1 MPPTG
6 RVAQGVD
13 DALDVVGES
22 AWNLFLVIASQGTD
36 ETQVATDILVQFLLA
51 DEPAQLTVKLGFV
64 SGKLDVDN
72 HMGLGLLMEEPVVAM
87 PLYMPQLSPEGLAL
101 HMPRFYTLLL
111 QTREQYQITL
121 FNLLDF
127 HNR

>member
-1 MPPTG
+1 M
-6 RVAQGVD
+6 Q
-13 DALDVVGES
+13 L
-22 AWNLFLVIASQGTD
+22 
-36 ETQVATDILVQFLLA
+36 LLA
-51 DEPAQLTVKLGFV
+51 DEPAQLPVKLSFV

-72 HMGLGLLMEEPVVAM
+72 HMGLGLLMEEPVVTM

>member
-1 MPPTG
+1 MQ
-6 RVAQGVD
+6 R
-13 DALDVVGES
+13 LGES
-22 AWNLFLVIASQGTD
+22 AWNLFLVVACQGTE
-36 ETQVATDILVQFLLA
+36 ETQVATDVLVQLLLA
-51 DEPAQLTVKLGFV
+51 DEPAQLAVKLGFV
-64 SGKLDVDN
+64 SGKLDVHN
-72 HMGLGLLMEEPVVAM
+72 HMGLGLLMEEPVVTM

-101 HMPRFYTLLL
+101 HMPRFNTLLL